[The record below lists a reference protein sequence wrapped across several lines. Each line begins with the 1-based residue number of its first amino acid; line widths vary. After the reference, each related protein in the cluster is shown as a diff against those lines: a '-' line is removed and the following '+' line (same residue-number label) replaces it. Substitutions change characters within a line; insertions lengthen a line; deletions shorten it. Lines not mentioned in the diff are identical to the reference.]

1 MKTFRILSLAI
12 LSVAFVMGSC
22 SKYEEGPALSLR
34 TKKARI
40 TGEWEVEKYVSSDG
54 TESEPSENDDA
65 TVELEKDGTYK
76 VNSSFGTVEG
86 TWEFSDDK
94 ESIKTTFSQGGFSQT
109 FTEKIIR
116 LTNKEFWIED
126 SDGDQTHMKAV
137 E

>member
-1 MKTFRILSLAI
+1 MKTFKTLSLAI
-12 LSVAFVMGSC
+12 LSLAFVMGSC

-54 TESEPSENDDA
+54 TESYPSENDDS

-76 VNSSFGTVEG
+76 VNSPFGTVEG

>member
-54 TESEPSENDDA
+54 TESEPSENDDS

-76 VNSSFGTVEG
+76 VNSPFGTVEG